1 MIVTQAD
8 IARQL
13 GVSAMT
19 VSMALRNHPLISAPT
34 RLKVQ
39 AEARKLGYSA
49 DPLLSH
55 WGGMRWKRSRSGFR
69 GVFAYITTQPQNSDV
84 PSQVPLETQALAR
97 QLGYEVQPFC
107 VTEKISPER
116 LGRQLYHRGIR
127 GVLIEHVDSQAFR
140 DGFPWDRFAAVEC
153 NYGYSD
159 FPCHRVSMERYNEV
173 ITAWKKAVE
182 TGHRRIGMV
191 LFREH
196 KSIDL
201 DTRIGAMDYCQ
212 QHLFPKLPRLPLT
225 LSPGWLSPEV
235 AAKQLRTMIQR
246 HRPDALILFNGF
258 FVYLC
263 RTIDPA
269 ILKRT
274 SLIDLMVIDRQVDH
288 TGLLED
294 KQTVIR
300 TSVHLL
306 DSLLR
311 TGQIGR
317 PESRQVIL
325 MAKPWVEG
333 KTLIDRT
340 KVQRTKKPSREDK

>member
-1 MIVTQAD
+1 MTTQAD

-13 GVSAMT
+13 GLSAMT
-19 VSMALRNHPLISAPT
+19 VSMALRNHPRISAAT
-34 RLKVQ
+34 CRKVQ
-39 AEARKLGYSA
+39 EQAEKLGYRA

-55 WGGMRWKRSRSGFR
+55 WGGMRWKRSRTGFR
-69 GVFAYITTQPQNSDV
+69 GVLAYISTRFPEPDSGSPILREAQS
-84 PSQVPLETQALAR
+84 LAWN
-97 QLGYEVQPFC
+97 LGYEVQPFSPS
-107 VTEKISPER
+107 EKNPPEK

-127 GVLIEHVDSQAFR
+127 GVLIERVDSQPFR
-140 DGFPWDRFAAVEC
+140 DTFPWDRFASVEC

-182 TGHRRIGMV
+182 TGHRRIGLV
-191 LFREH
+191 LLREQ

-201 DTRIGAMDYCQ
+201 DTRVGAMDYCQ
-212 QHLFPKLPRLPLT
+212 QHLFPDLPRLPLT
-225 LSPGWLSPEV
+225 LAPGWFSQEA
-235 AAKQLRTMIQR
+235 AAKELRTMIQR
-246 HRPDALILFNGF
+246 ERPDALILFNGF
-258 FVYLC
+258 YVYICQEL
-263 RTIDPA
+263 DPT

-274 SLIDLMVIDRQVDH
+274 SLINLMVLNSQDGE

-294 KQTVIR
+294 QKTVAQ

-317 PESRQVIL
+317 PKSRQVIL
-325 MAKPWVEG
+325 MTKPWVEG

-340 KVQRTKKPSREDK
+340 PAGRKK

>member
-19 VSMALRNHPLISAPT
+19 VSMALRNDPTISAAT
-34 RLKVQ
+34 RGRVQ
-39 AEARKLGYSA
+39 KEAKKLGYRA

-55 WGGMRWKRSRSGFR
+55 WGGMRWKRSRPGFR
-69 GVFAYITTQPQNSDV
+69 GILAYISNQNGPYPV
-84 PSQVPLETQALAR
+84 LPEARALAG
-97 QLGYEVQPFC
+97 QLGYEVQPFF
-107 VTEKISPER
+107 VSGKTSPKI

-127 GVLIEHVDSQAFR
+127 GVLIERVELQPFLDT
-140 DGFPWDRFAAVEC
+140 FPWDQFAAVEC

-159 FPCHRVSMERYNEV
+159 FPCHRVSRERYNEV

-182 TGHRRIGMV
+182 TGHRRIGLV
-191 LFREH
+191 LMKEQ

-201 DTRIGAMDYCQ
+201 DTRVGAMDYCQ
-212 QHLFPKLPRLPLT
+212 QHLFPRLPRLPLT
-225 LSPGWLSPEV
+225 LCSPGI
-235 AAKQLRTMIQR
+235 ATQQLRNMIQR
-246 HRPDALILFNGF
+246 QRPDALILFNGF

-263 RTIDPA
+263 RTIDPM

-274 SLIDLMVIDRQVDH
+274 SLINLMVENRQGDE

-294 KQTVIR
+294 RRVVAR
-300 TSVHLL
+300 AAVHLL

-333 KTLIDRT
+333 KTLINRT
-340 KVQRTKKPSREDK
+340 PVQRTKKSSYRAGK